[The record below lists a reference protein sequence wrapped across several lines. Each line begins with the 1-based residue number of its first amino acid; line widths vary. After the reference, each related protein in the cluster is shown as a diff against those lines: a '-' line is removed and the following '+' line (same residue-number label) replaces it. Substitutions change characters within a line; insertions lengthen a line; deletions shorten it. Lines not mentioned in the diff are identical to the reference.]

1 MYIYIYTYTNINIH
15 MYICIY
21 VYIYMYFLEASL
33 DSPFFVER
41 MLDWWGDRLE
51 CCGFGIYRDDR

>member
-1 MYIYIYTYTNINIH
+1 

-21 VYIYMYFLEASL
+21 TYINIYIYMYFLEASL
-33 DSPFFVER
+33 DSPFFVEQ

-51 CCGFGIYRDDR
+51 CCGFWIYRDDR